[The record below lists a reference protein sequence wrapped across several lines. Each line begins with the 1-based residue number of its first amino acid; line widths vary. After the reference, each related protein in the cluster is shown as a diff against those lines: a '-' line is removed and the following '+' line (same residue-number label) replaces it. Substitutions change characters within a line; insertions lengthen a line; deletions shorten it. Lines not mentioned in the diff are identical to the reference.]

1 MKCQYLYRVLVA
13 LDRLCN
19 ALLNGRD
26 TETMSSRVYRNSVK
40 GYWYAKVAEVIL
52 NFIFSPWGADHCKTS
67 YENERDRVN
76 VPEVDAGDDVSGTGE
91 DG

>member
-1 MKCQYLYRVLVA
+1 MSWSCKTYTYRVLVA

-40 GYWYAKVAEVIL
+40 GYWYAQAAVFIL
-52 NFIFSPWGADHCKTS
+52 DILFKPWDEHHCKES
-67 YENERDRVN
+67 WENAYAKG
-76 VPEVDAGDDVSGTGE
+76 DAPPIVMD
-91 DG
+91 